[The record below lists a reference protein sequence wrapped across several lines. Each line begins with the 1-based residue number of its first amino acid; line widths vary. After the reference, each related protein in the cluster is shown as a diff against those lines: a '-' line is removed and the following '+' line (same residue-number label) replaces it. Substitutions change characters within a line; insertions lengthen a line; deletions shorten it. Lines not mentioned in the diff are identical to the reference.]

1 MILNMNSAVKEG
13 EIACLVG
20 LQLNRNP
27 YIGKK
32 GVIAHLQRAAW
43 ERGFLTAEREAKGS

>member
-1 MILNMNSAVKEG
+1 MNSAVKEG
-13 EIACLVG
+13 EKACLAG

-43 ERGFLTAEREAKGS
+43 ERGFIKCERDSRGA